1 MLSSNYDY
9 ICLAQS
15 LVIHTDHASL
25 RIVTQSLY
33 HSHKMAYWLSFVA
46 EYNSEMK
53 EKPGK
58 QNASADA
65 LPRRPDYELVHVTM
79 LSSPITDLIRASYAT
94 DDHCAALLHAL
105 GSDEF
110 KVSDI

>member
-15 LVIHTDHASL
+15 LVIYTDHASL

-65 LPRRPDYELVHVTM
+65 LPRRPDYEISHFTT
-79 LSSPITDLIRASYAT
+79 LSSSITDLIRAAYT
-94 DDHCAALLHAL
+94 KDNH
-105 GSDEF
+105 
-110 KVSDI
+110 